1 MDVGLLYLIEAVK
14 GYRFEL
20 GNVSIY
26 HRLSVLGVTQYVQD
40 KLSIGIDRAS
50 DFKFPEYL

>member
-40 KLSIGIDRAS
+40 KLSIGIDRVS